1 MSAREIGS
9 RCLIASLAMVLAAA
23 NPCRGQSLCGLIAR
37 RVSWD
42 FLQSVGGIKIG
53 TPYRDARGGVHL
65 PIDCDI
71 SGTQAITTQPKA
83 LNSGWVVK
91 KVRAKV
97 KDKNIHIIIVSCLA
111 HGRLTGFAPDASL
124 GRLTAGSYHV
134 VYDDPD
140 GTTHPMGTIDF

>member
-1 MSAREIGS
+1 MSALKIGA
-9 RCLIASLAMVLAAA
+9 RCLIATLAMTLAAA
-23 NPCRGQSLCGLIAR
+23 SPCRGQSSCGLIAK

-53 TPYRDARGGVHL
+53 TPYRDARGGAHL

-97 KDKNIHIIIVSCLA
+97 KGKNIHIIIVSCLA
-111 HGRLTGFAPDASL
+111 HGRLTGFAPAASL
-124 GRLTAGSYHV
+124 SRLAAGSYHV
-134 VYDDPD
+134 VYEDPD
-140 GTTHPMGTIDF
+140 GTTHAMGTIDL